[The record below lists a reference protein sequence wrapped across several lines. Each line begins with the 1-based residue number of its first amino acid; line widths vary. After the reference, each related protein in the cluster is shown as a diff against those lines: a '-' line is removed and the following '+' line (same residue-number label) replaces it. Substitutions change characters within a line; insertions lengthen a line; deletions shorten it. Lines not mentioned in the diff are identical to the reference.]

1 MKNRVLITGTKFH
14 VDTENKVVICELK
27 VDMQMHKNPAY
38 CVVSGDMWRKKL
50 PYVSWDGKFT
60 VRAKAR
66 CNVSDTFDE
75 TVGKRIAES
84 RAKAKMFKIASGVWA
99 TCREALIDMA
109 GKCQVSSIACDH
121 AEVVENNHVLE
132 LTR

>member
-14 VDTENKVVICELK
+14 VDTENKVVVCELK

-50 PYVSWDGKFT
+50 PYVRWDGQFT

-66 CNVSDTFDE
+66 CNASDTFDE

-84 RAKAKMFKIASGVWA
+84 RAKAKMFNIAWKVW
-99 TCREALIDMA
+99 RECEDALVDMA
-109 GKCQVSSIACDH
+109 QECQKTSQACVTAMDI
-121 AEVVENNHVLE
+121 ELNHVLE

>member
-14 VDTENKVVICELK
+14 VDTENKVVVCELK

-38 CVVSGDMWRKKL
+38 CVVSDNMWRKKL
-50 PYVSWDGKFT
+50 PYVSWDGQFT
-60 VRAKAR
+60 VKAKSR
-66 CNVSDTFDE
+66 CNAPDTFDE

-84 RAKAKMFKIASGVWA
+84 RAKAKMFNIAWKVW
-99 TCREALIDMA
+99 RECEDALVDMA
-109 GKCQVSSIACDH
+109 QECQKTSQACVTAMDI
-121 AEVVENNHVLE
+121 ELNHVLE

>member
-14 VDTENKVVICELK
+14 VDTENKVVVCELK

-38 CVVSGDMWRKKL
+38 CVVNSDMWRKKL
-50 PYVSWDGKFT
+50 PYVSWDGQFT

-66 CNVSDTFDE
+66 CNASDTFDE

-84 RAKAKMFKIASGVWA
+84 RAKAKMFNIAWKVW
-99 TCREALIDMA
+99 RECEDALVDMA
-109 GKCQVSSIACDH
+109 QECQKTSQACVTAMDI
-121 AEVVENNHVLE
+121 ELNHVLE